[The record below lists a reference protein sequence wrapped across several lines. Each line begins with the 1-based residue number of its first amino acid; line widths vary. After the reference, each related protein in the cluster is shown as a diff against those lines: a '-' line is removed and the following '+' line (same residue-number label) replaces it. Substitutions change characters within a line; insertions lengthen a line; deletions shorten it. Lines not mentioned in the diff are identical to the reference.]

1 MNFFKNIFGKLF
13 ILVSL
18 FTASFA
24 WAQDP
29 SLPHLEKKNNT
40 TQLIVNGKPFLILGG
55 ELHNSSTSTATYMQ
69 PIWEQMKKKNLNTV
83 LAPVYWELLEP
94 EEGHF
99 DFTLID
105 SMIAGARKQD
115 LHLVVL
121 WFASWKNGYSTYAPS
136 WVKNNSD
143 KYPRA
148 KDENGKSLQQL
159 STFGEA
165 TAEADARAFKALM
178 KHIRD
183 VDAKQQTVIMAQI
196 ENEVGLF
203 YTPRDYIKTA
213 NKAYNSMVP
222 NDLMQYMTAH
232 KGKLQPELDSA
243 WKAKGFKTSG
253 TWEEVFGKSIVDKTN
268 WKTLSYLTEEV
279 FTVYQYAKY
288 MGNVAAAGKEVYPIP
303 MFVNAWLKQS
313 LTPVPG
319 RYPSGGPT
327 PHTLDLWRAAAPAI
341 DFISPDIYVPDVV
354 YTVEQYHRE
363 GNPIFIPE
371 IKPGI
376 ESANQAFWVLGQHDA
391 MGFSPFGIDER
402 TPDEDPITKTYAALR
417 QVSELLLKHQGK
429 GTMKGIF
436 LDSINRKQTFELAGY
451 RVEAQLGSGSIADLA
466 GFTVGQKKTNIAGG
480 ILISTGEDEFIAI
493 GKDFNF
499 AFTPLQQDDK
509 TLDID
514 YLDEG
519 TFVNDKW
526 VTTRRLNGD
535 EGTGGG
541 DYGFG
546 FKKGNS
552 AALRFQPSPTGD
564 YRIVRFKIY
573 KY

>member
-1 MNFFKNIFGKLF
+1 MKKLPF
-13 ILVSL
+13 LFLL
-18 FTASFA
+18 FTSCVAL
-24 WAQDP
+24 AQNA
-29 SLPHLEKKNNT
+29 SLPHLEKRNNV
-40 TQLIVNGKPFLILGG
+40 TQLIVNGKPFLVLGG
-55 ELHNSSTSTATYMQ
+55 ELHNSSTSSPGYMQ

-83 LAPVYWELLEP
+83 IAPVYWELLEP
-94 EEGHF
+94 QEGHF
-99 DFTLID
+99 DFTLVD
-105 SMIAGARKQD
+105 SMLAGARKQN
-115 LHLVVL
+115 LHLVLL
-121 WFASWKNGYSTYAPS
+121 WFATWKNGYSMYAPS

-178 KHIRD
+178 KHIRE

-203 YTPRDYIKTA
+203 YTARDHTGAA
-213 NKAYNSMVP
+213 NKTYNSTVP
-222 NDLMQYMTAH
+222 NDLMEYLTAH

-243 WKAKGFKTSG
+243 WKANGYKTSG
-253 TWEEVFGKSIVDKTN
+253 TWEELFGKSIVDKTN
-268 WKTLSYLTEEV
+268 WQTLSYLTEEL

-288 MGNVAAAGKEVYPIP
+288 MGKVAAAGKEVYPIP
-303 MFVNAWLKQS
+303 MYVNAWLKQKM
-313 LTPVPG
+313 TPVPG

-327 PHTLDLWRAAAPAI
+327 PHTLDVWRAAAPSI
-341 DFISPDIYVPDVV
+341 NFISPDIYVPEVV

-363 GNPIFIPE
+363 GNPIFVPE

-376 ESANQAFWVLGQHDA
+376 ESANQAFWIFGEHDA
-391 MGFSPFGIDER
+391 IGVAPFGVDESM
-402 TPDEDPITKTYAALR
+402 PDEDPITKTYAALR
-417 QVSELLLKHQGK
+417 QVSGLLLQHQGK

-436 LDSINRKQTFELAGY
+436 LDSVNGKQTFELGGY
-451 RVEAQLGSGSIADLA
+451 RVDAQLGSGSFAELA
-466 GFTVGQKKTNIAGG
+466 GFSIGQKKTDIAGG
-480 ILISTGEDEFIAI
+480 ILINTGKDEFIAI
-493 GKDFNF
+493 GKDYNLTFI
-499 AFTPLQQDDK
+499 PLQQDGK
-509 TLDID
+509 TLDVD
-514 YLDEG
+514 YFDEG
-519 TFVNDKW
+519 TFVKDEW

-546 FKKGNS
+546 FKKGNF

-573 KY
+573 RY